1 MGFYGM
7 FVVFY
12 MGIRGACFSWG
23 LRGI

>member
-1 MGFYGM
+1 MGFYGV